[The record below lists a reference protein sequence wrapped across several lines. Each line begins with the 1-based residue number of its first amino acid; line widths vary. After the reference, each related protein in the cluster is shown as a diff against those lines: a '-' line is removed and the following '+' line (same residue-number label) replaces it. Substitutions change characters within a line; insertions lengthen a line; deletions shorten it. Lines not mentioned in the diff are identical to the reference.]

1 MDLLR
6 KKKMIDRIFL
16 GLEEIKEILIDA
28 LPRTRSCLDL
38 RLPSSKHRNKKL
50 CLVWYNKTDI
60 QLQNSFA

>member
-1 MDLLR
+1 MT
-6 KKKMIDRIFL
+6 DRTFL
-16 GLEEIKEILIDA
+16 GLEEIKEILIDT

-50 CLVWYNKTDI
+50 VFSLENKTDI